1 MFTLY
6 LTQQA
11 HSSQMT
17 FSMFNVSGDS
27 LVKRA
32 QLTIKERREAVLES
46 GLKLLRI
53 MKGWDLKARY
63 RGGP

>member
-1 MFTLY
+1 
-6 LTQQA
+6 
-11 HSSQMT
+11 MT